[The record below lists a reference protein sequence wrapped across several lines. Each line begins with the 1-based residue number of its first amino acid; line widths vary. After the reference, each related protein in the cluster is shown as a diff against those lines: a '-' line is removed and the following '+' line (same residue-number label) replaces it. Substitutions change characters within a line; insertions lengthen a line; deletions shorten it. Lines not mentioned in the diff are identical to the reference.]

1 MQWKH
6 ILSDDH
12 LYLNH
17 HCSHHPT
24 HLSLCIHLLYPY
36 LMPHHQHLLK
46 PQVLQ
51 SCWSRSQ
58 FMKPTLRN
66 WNQRA
71 LAQKQRR
78 KLEFNNLQHT
88 QRPTNSMQL
97 LMDCSMVH
105 MVVGPAMTTFWM
117 QMSNLIVS
125 LQMRDYIPLF
135 RQEVVDGGYWQQ
147 STRVKLP
154 ICFQCWY
161 NLRKRN
167 DNLLNRSN
175 RRLQWSLWSYTPWPC
190 LARVPRSLNMHST
203 TKNQNC

>member
-1 MQWKH
+1 MKAHTLWWSLISKSSS
-6 ILSDDH
+6 LSSSNTSE
-12 LYLNH
+12 LVYPSSISISNAT
-17 HCSHHPT
+17 SSAPT
-24 HLSLCIHLLYPY
+24 EASGLAVLLVKKSVYEADT
-36 LMPHHQHLLK
+36 
-46 PQVLQ
+46 
-51 SCWSRSQ
+51 SQ
-58 FMKPTLRN
+58 LESEGTGTKT
-66 WNQRA
+66 
-71 LAQKQRR
+71 KK
-78 KLEFNNLQHT
+78 KLEFDNLQHT

-97 LMDCSMVH
+97 LMDCSAVH

-125 LQMRDYIPLF
+125 LQIRDYIPLF
-135 RQEVVDGGYWQQ
+135 RQEVVDGRYWQQ

-175 RRLQWSLWSYTPWPC
+175 RRLRRSLWSYTPWPC
-190 LARVPRSLNMHST
+190 SARVPRSLNMQST